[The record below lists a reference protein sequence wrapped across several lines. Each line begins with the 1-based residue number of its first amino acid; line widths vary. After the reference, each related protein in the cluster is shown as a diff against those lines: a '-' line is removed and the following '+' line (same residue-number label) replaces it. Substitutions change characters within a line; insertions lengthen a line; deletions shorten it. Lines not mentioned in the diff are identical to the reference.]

1 MSEKVVTGVEGAYQI
16 SDKGCEVLLTSLRP
30 SLSRRARRLMDA
42 QAEAQVAACR
52 SELAHESRM
61 IRALHE
67 LRRES
72 DASAAHLAEMQANLP
87 AHLPGSP

>member
-42 QAEAQVAACR
+42 QAEAQVAASARCGP
-52 SELAHESRM
+52 SAW
-61 IRALHE
+61 
-67 LRRES
+67 
-72 DASAAHLAEMQANLP
+72 AS
-87 AHLPGSP
+87 